1 MLTDTSIIQDSGI
14 AKIKALLIAARPRLI
29 ADSRSLAHDVQAP
42 LAKAGDSIEDR
53 TPAIKRIVDQVKAL
67 HTAVTKVEVTGVAA
81 TSARDLTARALAE
94 MSQSL
99 GKLAE
104 SYSAVDQT
112 SSTILLA
119 ESVRLLKASKASGAL
134 ASKALGIPWPLQ

>member
-1 MLTDTSIIQDSGI
+1 MLTDTSIIQDGGI

-29 ADSRSLAHDVQAP
+29 ADSRSLAHDVQLP

-53 TPAIKRIVDQVKAL
+53 SPAITRIVDQLKGL
-67 HTAVTKVEVTGVAA
+67 HTAVITVAVTGAAA

-94 MSQSL
+94 MDQSL
-99 GKLAE
+99 GKLAA
-104 SYSAVDQT
+104 SYSAVDQA

-119 ESVRLLKASKASGAL
+119 ESVRLLKASKASSAL